1 MAEKMNLRLKNLHAP
16 RSKVILELL
25 EMTIVEKYRYANFYM
40 FVGRLAVANEDLLK
54 SCVYIYH
61 ANLRQTVGEKDNW
74 KSLNFTYVLFV

>member
-54 SCVYIYH
+54 SCV
-61 ANLRQTVGEKDNW
+61 
-74 KSLNFTYVLFV
+74 